1 MTIAGGTGLC
11 ASFGTTFSPRM
22 WNGTV
27 FYSTGGCV
35 GPRTAVDA
43 IVLDCTNILELD
55 MLDFSLFP
63 NPNNGEFTIVN
74 EGTSE
79 VVLISITDIQGKEI
93 ISKSLNFNKG
103 EQKILNLENIERG
116 VYLIRLNSESGS
128 KVINMIV
135 Q

>member
-1 MTIAGGTGLC
+1 M
-11 ASFGTTFSPRM
+11 
-22 WNGTV
+22 